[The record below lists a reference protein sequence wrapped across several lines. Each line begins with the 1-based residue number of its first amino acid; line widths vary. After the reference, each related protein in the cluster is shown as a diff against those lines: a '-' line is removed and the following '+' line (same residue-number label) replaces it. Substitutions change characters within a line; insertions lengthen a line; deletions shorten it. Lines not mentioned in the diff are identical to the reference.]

1 MIKNILILGAICAL
15 STSFGAIDAAKANQL
30 KIVLQAQVDINC
42 KANVKAS
49 AQAGALD
56 VTRSCNTP
64 HKIEI
69 AHPAKRD
76 FKGAKSLKI
85 QFEGKEYK
93 VNPGSRVSIISGP
106 VSEKS
111 ETLKVIKASSERT
124 DNLQFQITPL

>member
-1 MIKNILILGAICAL
+1 MLNKILTLGAICAL
-15 STSFGAIDAAKANQL
+15 STSFGAINAAKANQL
-30 KIVLQAQVDINC
+30 KIVLQAKVDINC
-42 KANVKAS
+42 KANIRAS
-49 AQAGALD
+49 QQAGALD

-76 FKGAKSLKI
+76 FKGAKGLKI

-93 VNPGSRVSIISGP
+93 VNPGGRVSIISGP

-111 ETLKVIKASSERT
+111 DTLKVIKSSET
-124 DNLQFQITPL
+124 HSDNLQFQITPL